1 MTAER
6 EAGREWTRRTKL
18 VCTLGPATADRV
30 DELVA
35 TGMDVARL
43 NFSHGEASFL
53 TAAAGRVR
61 DAGRAADRP
70 VALLGD
76 LSGPKIRLG
85 QLDGGTVTLEPG
97 ASFELR
103 PDGGGTIGDQTGADV
118 SYRELAVD
126 IRTGDRVL
134 LADGAVEL
142 RVVGTDDTVTTEV
155 VRGGTI
161 RSRAGVSIP
170 SERLSVPALTD
181 KDRADVPR
189 ALELGVDYVAQSFVR
204 RAADVTALRS
214 ILGDAPVSIVA
225 KIETRPAV
233 DDFDAILEVVDA
245 VMIARGDLG
254 VELPYEEV
262 PIIQKQLVRRA
273 LDRGVPTIVA
283 TQMLESMVESPR
295 PTRAEA
301 SDVAN
306 AVFDGADAI
315 MLSGETAIGKFPILA
330 AEAAIRIARLCEEKG
345 AAHLAQGSRSLPGTD
360 AGALSHAAVALARAE
375 DDVAGIA
382 CYTRSGWTARMLAAL
397 RPPVPVLAFTPH
409 ERVVSALALVHGV
422 RARSCADAD
431 LGAGGLELLSR
442 LLAHEPAVPPGAA
455 VVLVASTAQPDT
467 GPNAIEMYRLPPR
480 THD

>member
-1 MTAER
+1 
-6 EAGREWTRRTKL
+6 
-18 VCTLGPATADRV
+18 
-30 DELVA
+30 
-35 TGMDVARL
+35 MDVARL
-43 NFSHGEASFL
+43 NFSHGDPPFL
-53 TAAAGRVR
+53 GAAAARVR
-61 DAGRAADRP
+61 DAARSAGRP

-85 QLDGGTVTLEPG
+85 QLGDGSVSLEPG
-97 ASFELR
+97 SPFELR
-103 PDGGGTIGDQTGADV
+103 PDGGHGTGDATGAGV
-118 SYRELAVD
+118 SYRDLGND
-126 IRTGDRVL
+126 IQVGDRVL

-142 RVVGTDDTVTTEV
+142 RVVGAAETVSTEV
-155 VRGGTI
+155 IRGGTI

-189 ALELGVDYVAQSFVR
+189 AVDLGVDYVAQSFVR
-204 RAADVTALRS
+204 RAADVTSLRTA
-214 ILGDAPVSIVA
+214 LGDAAVGIVA

-273 LDRGVPTIVA
+273 LDRGIPTIVA
-283 TQMLESMVESPR
+283 TQMLESMVEAPR

-315 MLSGETAIGKFPILA
+315 MLSGETAIGRFPILA

-345 AAHLAQGSRSLPGTD
+345 AAHMAPGARNLPGTD
-360 AGALSHAAVALARAE
+360 VGALTHAAVALARAE
-375 DDVAGIA
+375 DDVAAIA
-382 CYTRSGWTARMLAAL
+382 CYTRTGWTARTLAAL
-397 RPPVPVLAFTPH
+397 RPPVPVLAFTPN
-409 ERVVSALALVHGV
+409 ERVVTQLALVHGV
-422 RARSCADAD
+422 RARSCADAEV
-431 LGAGGLELLSR
+431 GTGGLSLLAR
-442 LLAHEPAVPPGAA
+442 LLPSDPAVPAGAA
-455 VVLVASTAQPDT
+455 IVLVASTTQPDT
-467 GPNAIEMYRLPPR
+467 GPNAIEMYRVPGAP
-480 THD
+480 

>member
-1 MTAER
+1 MTAGG
-6 EAGREWTRRTKL
+6 ATGRTWTRRTKL
-18 VCTLGPATADRV
+18 VCTIGPATADRV

-43 NFSHGEASFL
+43 NFSHGEPSFL
-53 TAAAGRVR
+53 IGAAGRVR
-61 DAGRAADRP
+61 DAARAAGRP

-85 QLDGGTVTLEPG
+85 QLDGGAVMLEPG

-103 PDGGGTIGDQTGADV
+103 PDGEGTIGDQTAVHV

-142 RVVGTDDTVTTEV
+142 RVVGTDRTVMTEV

-189 ALELGVDYVAQSFVR
+189 ALDLRVDYVAQSFVR

-273 LDRGVPTIVA
+273 LDRGVPAIVA
-283 TQMLESMVESPR
+283 TQMLESMVEAPR

-345 AAHLAQGSRSLPGTD
+345 AAHLAQGSRNLPGSD
-360 AGALSHAAVALARAE
+360 AGALTHAAVALARAE
-375 DDVAGIA
+375 DDVAAIA
-382 CYTRSGWTARMLAAL
+382 CYTRSGWTARMLAAF

-409 ERVVSALALVHGV
+409 ERVVSQLALVHGAH
-422 RARSCADAD
+422 ARSCVDAD
-431 LGAGGLELLSR
+431 VAAGGLELLGR
-442 LLAHEPAVPPGAA
+442 LVAQEPSLPSGAA

-467 GPNAIEMYRLPPR
+467 GPNAIEMYRVPPR
-480 THD
+480 PPN

>member
-1 MTAER
+1 MTSEGG
-6 EAGREWTRRTKL
+6 AGRAWTRRTKL
-18 VCTLGPATADRV
+18 VCTLGPATAERV

-43 NFSHGEASFL
+43 NFSHGDPEFL
-53 TAAAGRVR
+53 AAAAGRVR
-61 DAGRAADRP
+61 DAAQAAGRP

-85 QLDGGTVTLEPG
+85 QLNGGSVTLEPG
-97 ASFELR
+97 TAFELR
-103 PDGGGTIGDQTGADV
+103 PDGGQGMGDPAGAGV
-118 SYRELAVD
+118 SYRELATD
-126 IRTGDRVL
+126 IQVIGA
-134 LADGAVEL
+134 ADAVA
-142 RVVGTDDTVTTEV
+142 TEV

-181 KDRADVPR
+181 KDRADLPR
-189 ALELGVDYVAQSFVR
+189 AVDLGVDYVAQSFVR
-204 RAADVTALRS
+204 RAADITSLRTL
-214 ILGDAPVSIVA
+214 LGEATVGIVA

-233 DDFDAILEVVDA
+233 DDFDAILDVVDA

-283 TQMLESMVESPR
+283 TQMLESMVEAPR

-345 AAHLAQGSRSLPGTD
+345 AAHLPSGARELPGTD
-360 AGALSHAAVALARAE
+360 TGALTHAAVALARAE

-397 RPPVPVLAFTPH
+397 RPPVPVLAFTPN
-409 ERVVSALALVHGV
+409 ERVVSNLALVHGV

-431 LGAGGLELLSR
+431 VGAGGLELLSR

-467 GPNAIEMYRLPPR
+467 GPNAIEMYRVPTGAPA
-480 THD
+480 

>member
-1 MTAER
+1 MSGEEDTR
-6 EAGREWTRRTKL
+6 RPWTRRTKL

-30 DELVA
+30 HELVE

-43 NFSHGEASFL
+43 NFSHGDPPFL
-53 TAAAGRVR
+53 GAAAASVR
-61 DAGRAADRP
+61 DAGRSAGRP

-85 QLDGGTVTLEPG
+85 QLGDGSVALEPG
-97 ASFELR
+97 SPFELR
-103 PDGGGTIGDQTGADV
+103 PDGGGQGTGDATGAGV
-118 SYRELAVD
+118 TYRDLATD
-126 IRTGDRVL
+126 IQVGDRVL

-142 RVVGTDDTVTTEV
+142 RVVGAGETVRTEV
-155 VRGGTI
+155 IRGGTI

-189 ALELGVDYVAQSFVR
+189 AVGLGVDYIAQSFVR
-204 RAADVTALRS
+204 SAADVASLRTV
-214 ILGDAPVSIVA
+214 LGDAAVGIVA

-273 LDRGVPTIVA
+273 LDRGIPTIVA
-283 TQMLESMVESPR
+283 TQMLESMVEAPR

-315 MLSGETAIGKFPILA
+315 MLSGETAIGRFPILA

-345 AAHLAQGSRSLPGTD
+345 AAHMAPGARDLPGTD
-360 AGALSHAAVALARAE
+360 VGALTHAAVALARAE
-375 DDVAGIA
+375 DDVAAIA
-382 CYTRSGWTARMLAAL
+382 CYTRTGWTARTLAAL
-397 RPPVPVLAFTPH
+397 RPPVPVLAFTPD
-409 ERVVSALALVHGV
+409 ERVVTQLALVHGV

-431 LGAGGLELLSR
+431 VGAGGLSLLAR
-442 LLAHEPAVPPGAA
+442 LLPSDPAVPAGA
-455 VVLVASTAQPDT
+455 VIVLVASTAQPDT
-467 GPNAIEMYRLPPR
+467 GPNAIEMYRVPGAP
-480 THD
+480 

>member
-1 MTAER
+1 MTAEG
-6 EAGREWTRRTKL
+6 EAGRAWTRRTKL

-43 NFSHGEASFL
+43 NFSHGEPSFL

-61 DAGRAADRP
+61 DAAHAAGRP

-85 QLDGGTVTLEPG
+85 QLEGGTVTLEPG

-103 PDGGGTIGDQTGADV
+103 PDGGGTVGDPTGADV

-126 IRTGDRVL
+126 IRPGDRVL

-142 RVVGTDDTVTTEV
+142 RVVDAREAVTTEV

-225 KIETRPAV
+225 KIESRPAV
-233 DDFDAILEVVDA
+233 EDFDAILDAVDA

-345 AAHLAQGSRSLPGTD
+345 AAHLAQGSRNLPGTD

-409 ERVVSALALVHGV
+409 ERVVSQLALVHGV
-422 RARSCADAD
+422 RGRSCADAD

-442 LLAHEPAVPPGAA
+442 LLAHDPAVPPGAA

-467 GPNAIEMYRLPPR
+467 GPNAIEMYRVPPR
-480 THD
+480 PPN

>member
-1 MTAER
+1 VSGEGDSRTP
-6 EAGREWTRRTKL
+6 WTRRTKL

-30 DELVA
+30 GELVEA
-35 TGMDVARL
+35 GMDVARL
-43 NFSHGEASFL
+43 NFSHGDPPFL
-53 TAAAGRVR
+53 GAAAGRVR
-61 DAGRAADRP
+61 DAARAAGRP

-85 QLDGGTVTLEPG
+85 QLGNGSVTLDPG
-97 ASFELR
+97 SPFELR
-103 PDGGGTIGDQTGADV
+103 SDGGGGTGDATGAGV
-118 SYRELAVD
+118 SYRDLATD
-126 IRTGDRVL
+126 IQVGDRVL

-142 RVVGTDDTVTTEV
+142 RVVGAGDSVATEV
-155 VRGGTI
+155 IRGGTI

-181 KDRADVPR
+181 KDRADVPL
-189 ALELGVDYVAQSFVR
+189 ALDLGVDYVAQSFVR
-204 RAADVTALRS
+204 RAADVTSLRTV
-214 ILGDAPVSIVA
+214 LGDAAVGIVA

-273 LDRGVPTIVA
+273 LDRGIPTIVA
-283 TQMLESMVESPR
+283 TQMLESMVEAPR

-315 MLSGETAIGKFPILA
+315 MLSGETAIGRFPILA

-345 AAHLAQGSRSLPGTD
+345 AAHMAPGARELPGTD
-360 AGALSHAAVALARAE
+360 VGALTHAAVALARAE
-375 DDVAGIA
+375 DDVAAIA
-382 CYTRSGWTARMLAAL
+382 CYTRTGWTARTLAAL
-397 RPPVPVLAFTPH
+397 RPPVPVLAFTPD
-409 ERVVSALALVHGV
+409 ERVVAQLALVHGV

-431 LGAGGLELLSR
+431 DGTGGLSLLAR
-442 LLAHEPAVPPGAA
+442 LLPSDPAVPAGAA

-467 GPNAIEMYRLPPR
+467 GPNAIEMYRVPEA
-480 THD
+480 H

>member
-1 MTAER
+1 MEDRATR
-6 EAGREWTRRTKL
+6 SVRRTKL
-18 VCTLGPATADRV
+18 VCTLGPATADRI
-30 DELVA
+30 DELVDA
-35 TGMDVARL
+35 GMDVARL
-43 NFSHGEASFL
+43 NFSHGDPPFL
-53 TAAAGRVR
+53 GAAAARVR
-61 DAGRAADRP
+61 DAARSAGRP

-85 QLDGGTVTLEPG
+85 QLGDGSVSLEPG
-97 ASFELR
+97 SPFELR
-103 PDGGGTIGDQTGADV
+103 PDGGQGTGDATGAGV
-118 SYRELAVD
+118 SYRDLATD
-126 IRTGDRVL
+126 IQVGDRVL

-142 RVVGTDDTVTTEV
+142 RVVGAAETVSTEV
-155 VRGGTI
+155 IRGGTI

-189 ALELGVDYVAQSFVR
+189 AVDLGVDYIAQSFVR
-204 RAADVTALRS
+204 RAADVRSLRTA
-214 ILGDAPVSIVA
+214 LGDAAVGIVA

-273 LDRGVPTIVA
+273 LDRGIPTIVA
-283 TQMLESMVESPR
+283 TQMLESMVEAPR

-315 MLSGETAIGKFPILA
+315 MLSGETAIGRFPILA

-345 AAHLAQGSRSLPGTD
+345 AAHMAPGARNLPGTD
-360 AGALSHAAVALARAE
+360 VGALTHAAVALARAE
-375 DDVAGIA
+375 DDVAAIA
-382 CYTRSGWTARMLAAL
+382 CYTRTGWTARTLTAL
-397 RPPVPVLAFTPH
+397 RPPVPVLAFTPN
-409 ERVVSALALVHGV
+409 ERVVTHLALVHGV

-431 LGAGGLELLSR
+431 VGTGGLSLLAR
-442 LLAHEPAVPPGAA
+442 LLASDPAVPAGAA
-455 VVLVASTAQPDT
+455 IVLVASTTQPDT
-467 GPNAIEMYRLPPR
+467 GPNAIEMYRVPGAP
-480 THD
+480 

>member
-1 MTAER
+1 MTTEG
-6 EAGREWTRRTKL
+6 EVGRAWTRRTKL
-18 VCTLGPATADRV
+18 VCTLGPASADRI
-30 DELVA
+30 DELVT

-43 NFSHGEASFL
+43 NFSHGELSFL

-61 DAGRAADRP
+61 DAARAAGRP

-85 QLDGGTVTLEPG
+85 QLEGGSVALEPG
-97 ASFELR
+97 SAFELR
-103 PDGGGTIGDQTGADV
+103 PDGGQGVGDVTGAGV
-118 SYRELAVD
+118 TYPELAAD

-142 RVVGTDDTVTTEV
+142 RVIGSARAVATEV

-189 ALELGVDYVAQSFVR
+189 ALDLGVDYVAQSFVR
-204 RAADVTALRS
+204 RATDITSLRTL
-214 ILGDAPVSIVA
+214 LGDAAVGIVA

-273 LDRGVPTIVA
+273 LDRGIPTIVA

-330 AEAAIRIARLCEEKG
+330 AEAGIRIARLCEEKG
-345 AAHLAQGSRSLPGTD
+345 AAHLAPGARDVAGTD
-360 AGALSHAAVALARAE
+360 VGALTHAAVALARAE

-382 CYTRSGWTARMLAAL
+382 CYTRSGRTARTLAAL
-397 RPPVPVLAFTPH
+397 RPPVPVLAFTPD
-409 ERVVSALALVHGV
+409 ERVVTQLALVHGV
-422 RARSCADAD
+422 RARSCGDAD
-431 LGAGGLELLSR
+431 VGAGGLSLLARLLSR
-442 LLAHEPAVPPGAA
+442 DPAVPTGAA

-467 GPNAIEMYRLPPR
+467 GPNAIEMYRVPGTPA
-480 THD
+480 